1 MVEIPS
7 IISEI
12 VQLKGVVDFISVGT
26 NDLSQYLFA
35 ADRQSAELA
44 TLLNPWQPSLLK
56 ALKEICDHAEQVGIK
71 VGVCGEAAS
80 DPLLCVFL
88 MGIGVTTL
96 SSGAGALSAV
106 QDVVARISLS
116 QAKAAVNVALGA
128 KSAQEAKEFVLGSL
142 QG

>member
-1 MVEIPS
+1 MCS
-7 IISEI
+7 S
-12 VQLKGVVDFISVGT
+12 
-26 NDLSQYLFA
+26 DL
-35 ADRQSAELA
+35 
-44 TLLNPWQPSLLK
+44 
-56 ALKEICDHAEQVGIK
+56 
-71 VGVCGEAAS
+71 VCGEAAS